1 MEEYWDNPTMFD
13 PERFSPG
20 RAEHKR
26 HNYSWVPFSGGAHM
40 CIGLHFA
47 DMQIKLVIAE
57 LLRNYR
63 ISVPANYRMPVQQS
77 PISKPKDNL
86 PITLER
92 Y

>member
-1 MEEYWDNPTMFD
+1 
-13 PERFSPG
+13 
-20 RAEHKR
+20 
-26 HNYSWVPFSGGAHM
+26 M

-77 PISKPKDNL
+77 PISKPKDKL
-86 PITLER
+86 PISLER